1 MRSVVFPV
9 VVTQMELNMTLNVL
23 NSVGSG
29 RLCYFICLGRFP
41 MCFVTT
47 VADVILV
54 LIQKWFYYCFKGWCP
69 TNHFFATYVCATRL
83 KQIVSI
89 YVVVL
94 LDGCP

>member
-1 MRSVVFPV
+1 MRSVVVPV
-9 VVTQMELNMTLNVL
+9 VLTKIELNLTLIVL

-54 LIQKWFYYCFKGWCP
+54 FKGWCP

-83 KQIVSI
+83 KEIVSI